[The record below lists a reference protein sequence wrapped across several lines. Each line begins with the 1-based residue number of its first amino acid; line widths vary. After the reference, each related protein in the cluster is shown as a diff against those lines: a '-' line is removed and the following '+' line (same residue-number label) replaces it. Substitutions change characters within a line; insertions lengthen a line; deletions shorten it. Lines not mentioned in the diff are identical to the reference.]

1 MGLIGSAANGV
12 VDLSAV
18 VKMMK
23 YHHVPRQGAASRR
36 WPGCPASAALD
47 GPRRA

>member
-1 MGLIGSAANGV
+1 MGLIGSAADGV

-23 YHHVPRQGAASRR
+23 YHHVPWHGAAARR
-36 WPGCPASAALD
+36 WPGGGARAALD